1 MSPEFI
7 LGLVLLFF
15 GSIGAA
21 FPKPADYITRLI
33 HLEVPG
39 WGLFL
44 IMLSFD
50 ETLAL
55 FTFGGVSALSTF
67 IFARVIQKRGNSD

>member
-7 LGLVLLFF
+7 IGLILLLG

-21 FPKPADYITRLI
+21 FPRPKDYITRLI
-33 HLEVPG
+33 NLEVPG

-67 IFARVIQKRGNSD
+67 IFARVIQKKGEQG